1 MSAFFKELK
10 NQLKDT
16 LENIGQGICGIF
28 ACNCETELRAQQRK
42 QEQARAK
49 AQMMARYAYG
59 IDKPYVWQESET
71 EGFSFKIK
79 DGYYE
84 LTVDKPANNRKHGTR
99 CTRERMALRRKRQ
112 PQPPV
117 VPNMVINI
125 STVSISH
132 DTHNFYASVGQ
143 VANNMSNNIKEQ
155 QKGE

>member
-16 LENIGQGICGIF
+16 LENIGQGIYGIF
-28 ACNCETELRAQQRK
+28 ACNYETELRAQQRK

-49 AQMMARYAYG
+49 AQMMALFAG
-59 IDKPYVWQESET
+59 SIDIPYVWQESET

-84 LTVDKPANNRKHGTR
+84 MMVDKPAFRTSSTHTKRKRKEH
-99 CTRERMALRRKRQ
+99 RRKKQ
-112 PQPPV
+112 QPV
-117 VPNMVINI
+117 VQKVVINHI
-125 STVSISH
+125 SVS
-132 DTHNFYASVGQ
+132 DTHNFYAPVSQ

>member
-1 MSAFFKELK
+1 MSAFLKELK
-10 NQLKDT
+10 NQLKNT
-16 LENIGQGICGIF
+16 LENIGQGIYGIF

-49 AQMMARYAYG
+49 AQMMALFAG
-59 IDKPYVWQESET
+59 SIDIPYVWQESEAGET
-71 EGFSFKIK
+71 FFKIK

-84 LTVDKPANNRKHGTR
+84 MMVDKPAFRTSSTHTKRKR
-99 CTRERMALRRKRQ
+99 KEPRRKKQ
-112 PQPPV
+112 QPV
-117 VPNMVINI
+117 VQKVVINHI
-125 STVSISH
+125 SVS

>member
-1 MSAFFKELK
+1 MKDFLK
-10 NQLKDT
+10 SLKLHITDAIECIGYCFGHFSYDT
-16 LENIGQGICGIF
+16 EI
-28 ACNCETELRAQQRK
+28 RAQQRK

-71 EGFSFKIK
+71 GYTFFKIK

-84 LTVDKPANNRKHGTR
+84 MMVDKPAFRTSSTHTKRKRKEH
-99 CTRERMALRRKRQ
+99 RRKKQ
-112 PQPPV
+112 QPV
-117 VPNMVINI
+117 VQKVVINHI
-125 STVSISH
+125 SVS
-132 DTHNFYASVGQ
+132 DTHNFYAPVSQ